1 MYIIS
6 TQGRLVCRPSLAIS
20 DKTYRSFALLDLTNG
35 RSNRNRTCISDVTG
49 RYFGS
54 FGCSTIKLSND
65 VPAFGWPILARQK
78 GLGPLTCRLGGG
90 CSIQLSYWRIF
101 FEDGV
106 VSTVRMHASL
116 CDFRFTR
123 VGRTQLFQRGIEPHL
138 LFSGHMIYT
147 SFDFL

>member
-1 MYIIS
+1 MDFLIFCMLNY
-6 TQGRLVCRPSLAIS
+6 GFCFHRL
-20 DKTYRSFALLDLTNG
+20 F
-35 RSNRNRTCISDVTG
+35 
-49 RYFGS
+49 
-54 FGCSTIKLSND
+54 
-65 VPAFGWPILARQK
+65 LARQGGFEPSTH
-78 GLGPLTCRLGGG
+78 GLEGR
-90 CSIQLSYWRIF
+90 CSILLSYWRIF

-138 LFSGHMIYT
+138 LFFGHMIYT